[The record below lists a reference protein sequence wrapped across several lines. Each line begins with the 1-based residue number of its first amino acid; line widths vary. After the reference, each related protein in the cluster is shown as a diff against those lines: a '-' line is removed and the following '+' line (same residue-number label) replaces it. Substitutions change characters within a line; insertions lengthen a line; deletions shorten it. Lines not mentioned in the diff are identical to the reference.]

1 MDNIVNLRDVE
12 TSSRNIGT
20 DKDTSFAV
28 DKFEECRS
36 TLLLFL
42 LAVDRKDLKMS
53 ELVGVE
59 VVKGNY
65 RKIDIVQ

>member
-1 MDNIVNLRDVE
+1 MNNVIDLGDVE
-12 TSSRNIGT
+12 TSSGNIGT

-28 DKFEECRS
+28 DEFEECRS

-42 LAVDRKDLKMS
+42 LAVDRKNLKLS
-53 ELVGVE
+53 ETVGVE
-59 VVKGNY
+59 VVDGNY